1 MNIAYGRLALV
12 ALGAF
17 MAGAAPEFDASW
29 KAQNIPDTATFGYVM
44 KVLTIASIE
53 GLRGGLPS
61 AISAIV
67 AFFMRQDADSPMF
80 QFKST
85 QPALPVEDSKTIIS
99 RTSRTVKETED
110 F

>member
-1 MNIAYGRLALV
+1 MNIAYGRLIIV

-17 MAGAAPEFDASW
+17 AAGAAPEFDSSW
-29 KAQNIPDTATFGYVM
+29 KSQGIPDTATFGYVM

-53 GLRGGLPS
+53 GMRGGLPS

-67 AFFMRQDADSPMF
+67 AFFVHQDADNPIFAFASNIN
-80 QFKST
+80 KKKDAVSV
-85 QPALPVEDSKTIIS
+85 LRRSESV
-99 RTSRTVKETED
+99 VKETEE

>member
-1 MNIAYGRLALV
+1 MNIAYGRLIIV

-17 MAGAAPEFDASW
+17 AAGAAPEFDSSW
-29 KAQNIPDTATFGYVM
+29 KSQGIPDTATFGYVM

-53 GLRGGLPS
+53 GIRGGLPS

-67 AFFMRQDADSPMF
+67 AFFVHQDAGNPIF
-80 QFKST
+80 AFK
-85 QPALPVEDSKTIIS
+85 AIS
-99 RTSRTVKETED
+99 NQNKKNVSVIGRTESIVKETEE

>member
-1 MNIAYGRLALV
+1 MNFAYGRLVLV

-17 MAGAAPEFDASW
+17 AAGAAPEFDASW
-29 KAQNIPDTATFGYVM
+29 KSQPIPDTATFGYVI
-44 KVLTIASIE
+44 KVLTVASVE

-67 AFFMRQDADSPMF
+67 AFFVHQNADNPIFAIGSIVNR
-80 QFKST
+80 KKDNVSVLGRT
-85 QPALPVEDSKTIIS
+85 QSVVI
-99 RTSRTVKETED
+99 KETEE

>member
-1 MNIAYGRLALV
+1 MNIAYGRLIIV

-17 MAGAAPEFDASW
+17 VAGAAPEFDASW
-29 KAQNIPDTATFGYVM
+29 KAQGIPDTATFGYVM
-44 KVLTIASIE
+44 KVLTVASIE

-67 AFFMRQDADSPMF
+67 AFFVHQDSGNPFFAL
-80 QFKST
+80 KS
-85 QPALPVEDSKTIIS
+85 IS
-99 RTSRTVKETED
+99 NQNKQNVSVLTRSESIVKETEE